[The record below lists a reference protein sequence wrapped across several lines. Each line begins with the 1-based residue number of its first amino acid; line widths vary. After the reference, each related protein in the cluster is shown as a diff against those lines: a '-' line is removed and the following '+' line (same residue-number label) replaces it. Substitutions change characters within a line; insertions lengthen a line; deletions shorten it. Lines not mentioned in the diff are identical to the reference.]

1 MQMQITNTNINGLEK
16 WEQKETVY
24 QVVQLY
30 K

>member
-1 MQMQITNTNINGLEK
+1 MQLQIANTNINGLEK

>member
-1 MQMQITNTNINGLEK
+1 MQLQIANTNINGLEK
-16 WEQKETVY
+16 SEQKETVY